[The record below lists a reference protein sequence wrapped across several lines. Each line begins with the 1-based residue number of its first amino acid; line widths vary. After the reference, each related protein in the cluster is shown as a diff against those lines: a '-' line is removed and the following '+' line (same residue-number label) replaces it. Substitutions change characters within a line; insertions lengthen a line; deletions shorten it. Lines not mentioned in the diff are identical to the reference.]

1 MESSGIP
8 KISIDDTKYNI
19 SYLKLN
25 YLIPIYKETFITQK
39 LQIFTINKIAT
50 L

>member
-25 YLIPIYKETFITQK
+25 YLIPIYMETTNFYHQQK
-39 LQIFTINKIAT
+39 CYAV
-50 L
+50 